1 MIFFSFPSILVIG
14 MSSEISMGQ
23 FVNESSLETRAM
35 EISVSGTPSLQARLV
50 AKLKEVVPGLRLM
63 ILIAIVEI

>member
-23 FVNESSLETRAM
+23 FVNESNLETRAM

-50 AKLKEVVPGLRLM
+50 AKLKEVVPGLRL
-63 ILIAIVEI
+63 ILIVIVEI

>member
-1 MIFFSFPSILVIG
+1 

-23 FVNESSLETRAM
+23 FVNESNLETRAM

-50 AKLKEVVPGLRLM
+50 AKLKEVVPGLRL
-63 ILIAIVEI
+63 ILIVIVEI